1 MFIIFSQIDVIMLLV
16 IILNTDSRSL
26 HGSGCVDRAP
36 TVHPI
41 ESQYVMLDASSN
53 ETRNITQQNASNLS
67 LADEPSL
74 QVSDYV
80 HPLQIYN
87 FYLAI

>member
-16 IILNTDSRSL
+16 IILNTDL

-80 HPLQIYN
+80 HPLQICN